1 MRKIGLF
8 LSIVVAV
15 LFATVGSATAS
26 SGAAAAAAVPV
37 LTQIS
42 AGGPAAN
49 PGDLLASS
57 LTPGSTLNFTT
68 APGGSAG
75 LFCKQSVWQGVLGS
89 NPPAQGTAEIK
100 LLNPF
105 IISSCYDNSPTVTS
119 VIGVSVGNLPVALDV
134 ADYAGFPLQIVP
146 SPNPLQITV
155 TLATTGPTVTCVF
168 VAAGVVNG
176 NAGPGPAPWTFANQP
191 FKLASGSLPACGSSP
206 VAYLT
211 AQYSP
216 VVDTTGGGTTIFVN

>member
-1 MRKIGLF
+1 M
-8 LSIVVAV
+8 
-15 LFATVGSATAS
+15 
-26 SGAAAAAAVPV
+26 
-37 LTQIS
+37 
-42 AGGPAAN
+42 
-49 PGDLLASS
+49 
-57 LTPGSTLNFTT
+57 
-68 APGGSAG
+68 
-75 LFCKQSVWQGVLGS
+75 LGS

-191 FKLASGSLPACGSSP
+191 FKLASGSLLGLRQFARGLSDGP
-206 VAYLT
+206 VQPGRRHDGRRHHDLRELSFG
-211 AQYSP
+211 Q
-216 VVDTTGGGTTIFVN
+216 